1 MTYLTYDLVILA
13 VLALFAWM
21 GYRRGFVLTLCS
33 LLAVFVALIGASI
46 LSNALAE
53 PAAKMVEPIVAN
65 QIHDTVTSYHQ
76 RTPALDAASQD
87 EAGWLEQLPL
97 EELLEPLRE
106 SRFFQG
112 YAETFQRAVDEGI
125 AEATANIAQ
134 ALAHFVAIQVAR
146 IIIFIAAF
154 FAVLIAWRFISHAL
168 DLVVMLPVLYTA
180 NRWGGGAV
188 GLVKGSLV
196 VFIAVWLLRGSYIP
210 PEAVEGSRLLKFFAS
225 ANPLSF
231 FL

>member
-1 MTYLTYDLVILA
+1 M
-13 VLALFAWM
+13 
-21 GYRRGFVLTLCS
+21 
-33 LLAVFVALIGASI
+33 
-46 LSNALAE
+46 
-53 PAAKMVEPIVAN
+53 
-65 QIHDTVTSYHQ
+65 
-76 RTPALDAASQD
+76 
-87 EAGWLEQLPL
+87 

-168 DLVVMLPVLYTA
+168 DLVVRLPVLYTA

-210 PEAVEGSRLLKFFAS
+210 PEAVGQTWLLKFFATVS
-225 ANPLSF
+225 PLSF